1 MESSD
6 AVEIV
11 LERTDEFG
19 LAHRSELTIDKDLA
33 GLSAGE
39 IGFSLEDGKAIMAHL
54 QKVVVKQQCEA
65 SALTRRFCTDCEGF
79 RRIKDYSKRKI
90 RTVFGRVEVRNP
102 RIMNC
107 QRCLP
112 HFCDAWA
119 VLRDICPDQATPELM
134 ERSARLGS
142 LLPYRK
148 AAEVMAEFLPIK
160 PTESFVT
167 PRHRT
172 LKLGER
178 LDERARER
186 AWFEP
191 PSTTE
196 RRQMELDLPNDPE
209 REFVVS
215 IDTAHVRASGAE
227 AGRNF
232 EIVVA
237 RCGRGGRG
245 SRPGRYFTTADT
257 SKRELQSRTL
267 QALQTEG
274 YAGRGEVTVLSDG
287 AEIMKRLPQPTT
299 HIIDW
304 FHIAMKIQPLQQV
317 ADHFVRLRDAGSS
330 EMAHVDANV
339 RSLKWKLWHGQT
351 DRALDQLETMR
362 SDLAKLRERQPFRDT
377 PAASGAPLADLC
389 PFKQERDYQL
399 RSPLSIRPAHR
410 NGVGRVRREFAGRT
424 TNGQK
429 AADAM
434 VKAGRSSSASGSGR
448 RSQRRSSGAPRVQ
461 AAETSPSIED
471 RVAVR
476 ADTAAAQDGLTPQL
490 IYRSQSNR
498 WAPA

>member
-1 MESSD
+1 
-6 AVEIV
+6 
-11 LERTDEFG
+11 
-19 LAHRSELTIDKDLA
+19 LTIDKDLER
-33 GLSAGE
+33 LSAGE
-39 IGFSLEDGKAIMAHL
+39 IGFSVEDGKAIMAHL
-54 QKVVVKQQCEA
+54 QQMVVNQQCEA
-65 SALTRRFCTDCEGF
+65 YVLTRRFCTDCEGF

-119 VLRDICPDQATPELM
+119 VLRDICPDQATAELM

-167 PRHRT
+167 LRHRT

-215 IDTAHVRASGAE
+215 IDTAHVRASRAE

-237 RCGRGGRG
+237 RCGCGGRG

-257 SKRELQSRTL
+257 
-267 QALQTEG
+267 
-274 YAGRGEVTVLSDG
+274 LS
-287 AEIMKRLPQPTT
+287 A
-299 HIIDW
+299 
-304 FHIAMKIQPLQQV
+304 
-317 ADHFVRLRDAGSS
+317 
-330 EMAHVDANV
+330 
-339 RSLKWKLWHGQT
+339 
-351 DRALDQLETMR
+351 
-362 SDLAKLRERQPFRDT
+362 
-377 PAASGAPLADLC
+377 
-389 PFKQERDYQL
+389 
-399 RSPLSIRPAHR
+399 
-410 NGVGRVRREFAGRT
+410 
-424 TNGQK
+424 
-429 AADAM
+429 
-434 VKAGRSSSASGSGR
+434 SSSPER
-448 RSQRRSSGAPRVQ
+448 CRPC
-461 AAETSPSIED
+461 
-471 RVAVR
+471 R
-476 ADTAAAQDGLTPQL
+476 ARGMRATA
-490 IYRSQSNR
+490 R
-498 WAPA
+498 